1 MKYGYVAVE
10 GPHDLAFVGRLLKL
24 HDLDR
29 VKSLPDLDPFW
40 HVLVPRVFPH
50 QDDLLKRVP
59 VPTFFANATHTVAV
73 HAVEGD
79 GGFEHTLQDSLDTL
93 YAKPGPQLTGIGVL
107 LDADSRI
114 PAVDRFKRLK
124 ASLDATPFPTPI
136 RLPAAP
142 GEVSPAPPHAGVFV
156 LPDNA
161 RQGTLEE
168 LLLECAR
175 VVYPTLEAGAQAYL
189 TMAAAAPEL
198 RADDRKAFGKDA
210 GRSKALVA
218 CIASFLRPG
227 KATQVSLQDNRWLE
241 APLARFPQVA
251 AVHAFLASLLE
262 LPTPP

>member
-1 MKYGYVAVE
+1 MKYGYLAVE

-29 VKSLPDLDPFW
+29 VKKLSELDPFFRP
-40 HVLVPRVFPH
+40 LVPRVFPH

-59 VPTFFANATHTVAV
+59 VPTFFASTTHAIAV
-73 HAVEGD
+73 HVVEGD
-79 GGFEHTLQDSLDTL
+79 GGFPHAIQDSLDTIH
-93 YAKPGPQLTGIGVL
+93 AEPGPELTGIGVL
-107 LDADSRI
+107 LDADSRV
-114 PAVDRFKRLK
+114 PALDRFRRLK
-124 ASLDATPFPTPI
+124 TSLDATPFPRPI
-136 RLPAAP
+136 RFPDAP
-142 GEVSPAPPHAGVFV
+142 GEVSATLPHAGVFV

-161 RQGTLEE
+161 RQGTLED

-189 TMAAAAPEL
+189 TAATAASEL
-198 RADDRKAFGKDA
+198 RAEDRKEFGKPA

-241 APLARFPQVA
+241 APIARFPQVA
-251 AVHAFLASLLE
+251 AIHDFLASLLE
-262 LPTPP
+262 LPAPP